1 MVFSH
6 KCKVKEEM
14 TQSFRDRSKQGLPSP
29 SQGWLIFHP
38 ATWAPATSQQ
48 LPGLGEGWALTWDV
62 AKLGWADE
70 QTAFPWAHP
79 EMQHVN
85 LGTFVII
92 LPHSHILTSLQ
103 WPQNPASPEHPLH
116 ELIWPAASDC
126 QLASHGNRRDL
137 DNRQRDKSAEV
148 PINITCAE
156 VWCLCRNPEA
166 QIPSWGLC
174 PQNSSKS
181 VPKSPTGANVGGMRK
196 LWLMRQRGSLFW
208 FWLWNN

>member
-1 MVFSH
+1 M
-6 KCKVKEEM
+6 
-14 TQSFRDRSKQGLPSP
+14 QSQGRDDPVVQRQKQAGPALSLPRVTYFSP
-29 SQGWLIFHP
+29 SHLSPQPLAAALRVW
-38 ATWAPATSQQ
+38 
-48 LPGLGEGWALTWDV
+48 EALTWDV
-62 AKLGWADE
+62 AELGWADE
-70 QTAFPWAHP
+70 QTAFLWAHP
-79 EMQHVN
+79 EMQGIN
-85 LGTFVII
+85 LGTFVIF
-92 LPHSHILTSLQ
+92 LPHSRILTSLQ

-116 ELIWPAASDC
+116 ELIWPAVSDC

-137 DNRQRDKSAEV
+137 DNRQRDQSAAV

-166 QIPSWGLC
+166 QILSWGLC

-196 LWLMRQRGSLFW
+196 RWLMRQRGSLFW